1 MANSNRNESTAAPVG
16 ATVNNDGQAE
26 NGRAHMSLHLSED
39 GRYRWIGDD
48 GSDTEI
54 SGRTIDE
61 AISLAESAWG
71 GIEWGFELDA
81 APVAN
86 GDPDGNR
93 A

>member
-1 MANSNRNESTAAPVG
+1 MENESATNPAAAPVG

-39 GRYRWIGDD
+39 GRYRWFGDD

-61 AISLAESAWG
+61 AISLAESAWS

-81 APVAN
+81 APVGN

-93 A
+93 